1 MVDYTLTTGNDTFVA
16 PASGSTVYGTAAT
29 LNPGDSL
36 TGGEGTDVLVLVGS
50 GSFRVDQLASFT
62 GFENIRLDNATN
74 IFASLTLGSQ
84 PIEVDETGYL
94 QIYVNSPSNW
104 NSSDIINAD
113 PSRATYLYFNNNASS
128 YPPPLV
134 TYDLTANTFSFINI
148 SAGPDNAPHL
158 LNNNP
163 DSAGVQSFNAFGS
176 NGRLVTAGS
185 ALDLSHTTIS
195 GFAVVSTNGLGTI
208 FTVADLG
215 TAFQITGGPGHDTIE
230 TSAVTFTADQRN
242 AIFVTASIETIID
255 PSGTYTAPPPSPAT
269 VGLTTGNDTFV

>member
-1 MVDYTLTTGNDTFVA
+1 MGLTTGNDTFVA

-84 PIEVDETGYL
+84 PIEVDATGYL

-148 SAGPDNAPHL
+148 SAGADNVTL
-158 LNNNP
+158 LNPNGSSP
-163 DSAGVQSFNAFGS
+163 GSAGEAAKV
-176 NGRLVTAGS
+176 
-185 ALDLSHTTIS
+185 
-195 GFAVVSTNGLGTI
+195 
-208 FTVADLG
+208 
-215 TAFQITGGPGHDTIE
+215 
-230 TSAVTFTADQRN
+230 
-242 AIFVTASIETIID
+242 
-255 PSGTYTAPPPSPAT
+255 
-269 VGLTTGNDTFV
+269 